1 MSNQRKIKIFFD
13 SKCSICTREINYY
26 RAIADK
32 DTFIWCDLHNDSKTL
47 RAYGVDYKKAL
58 LMLHAIDEKGMIHIG
73 IDAFCLIW
81 GNIPRFNL
89 LAKIIKAPGLY
100 QLLSIAYR
108 YFANW
113 RFRRLNYC
121 QSM

>member
-13 SKCSICTREINYY
+13 SKCSICTTEINYY

-32 DTFIWCDLHNDSKTL
+32 NTFIWCDLHNDSKTL

-58 LMLHAIDEKGMIHIG
+58 LG
-73 IDAFCLIW
+73 
-81 GNIPRFNL
+81 
-89 LAKIIKAPGLY
+89 
-100 QLLSIAYR
+100 IAYR